1 MLLVTGEYP
10 PEVGGVADYTACL
23 RGALAERGVEVAVL
37 TRGRPARPEAGVYR
51 RVSRWDARVLG
62 DLASRTPRGGIVHL
76 QYQPA
81 AFDLRGEI
89 CLAPLLL
96 RAVRPDVRIATT
108 FHDARVPRLFPA
120 AGPLRPLGVRL
131 LARASHAVL
140 AADPSDL
147 AYLGG
152 PSPRHHRV
160 PIGPNV
166 RCRPPPGYDRGA
178 FRAQLGLA
186 DDALAIAYFGF
197 LNASKGLECLARA
210 FELLSHACPAARL
223 LLLGGATSASDPTDR
238 ATARTFLRRLG
249 PLAER
254 VVRPGYLP
262 PGALSA
268 HLLAADVALL
278 PYADG
283 ASPRRG
289 SLLACVAHGLPV
301 VTTAGPG
308 LTRELARAVLPC
320 PPGDA
325 ASLAAAVTRAAR
337 DVALRARLRAGS
349 ERLAAATGWAT
360 IADRHVSL
368 YAGLR
373 AG

>member
-1 MLLVTGEYP
+1 VLLVTGEYP
-10 PEVGGVADYTACL
+10 PDVGGVADYTACL
-23 RGALAERGVEVAVL
+23 RGALAERGVDVAVL
-37 TRGRPARPEAGVYR
+37 TRGRPAPPEAGVYR
-51 RVSRWDARVLG
+51 RVSRWDARALA
-62 DLASRTPRGGIVHL
+62 DLARRTPRGGVVHL

-96 RAVRPDVRIATT
+96 RAVRPDVRLATT
-108 FHDARVPRLFPA
+108 FHDARVPRLFRK
-120 AGPLRPLGVRL
+120 AGRLRPLAVRL

-147 AYLGG
+147 VSLGG

-166 RCRPPPGYDRGA
+166 RCRPPAGYDRGA
-178 FRAQLGLA
+178 FRARLGLA
-186 DDALAIAYFGF
+186 DDELAIAYFGF
-197 LNASKGLECLARA
+197 LNASKGLESLARA
-210 FELLSHACPAARL
+210 FERIGQASPAARL
-223 LLLGGATSASDPTDR
+223 LLLGGATGASDPTDR
-238 ATARTFLRRLG
+238 ATARTFLRHLG

-254 VVRPGYLP
+254 VLRPGYLP

-268 HLLAADVALL
+268 YLLAADVALL

-283 ASPRRG
+283 ASLRRG
-289 SLLACVAHGLPV
+289 SLLACAAHGLPI

-308 LTRELARAVLPC
+308 LTRELAQAVLAC
-320 PPGDA
+320 PAGDA
-325 ASLAAAVTRAAR
+325 AAMAAAVTQAAR
-337 DVALRARLRAGS
+337 DVALRERLRDAAARLA
-349 ERLAAATGWAT
+349 EATGWAA
-360 IADRHVSL
+360 IADRHVAI
-368 YAGLR
+368 YRGLR